1 MNMII
6 KILGTGCAKC
16 KAMTNVVQAV
26 VIKNNFDVTI
36 EKIEDIAEILK
47 FDIIS
52 TPALIINDDIA
63 IIGRIPSKEEVLKLL
78 NKQI

>member
-1 MNMII
+1 MLI

>member
-1 MNMII
+1 MII

>member
-1 MNMII
+1 MLI
-6 KILGTGCAKC
+6 KILGTECAKC

>member
-1 MNMII
+1 MII

-26 VIKNNFDVTI
+26 VIKNNFDVNI

>member
-1 MNMII
+1 
-6 KILGTGCAKC
+6 
-16 KAMTNVVQAV
+16 MTNVVQAV

>member
-1 MNMII
+1 MII

-63 IIGRIPSKEEVLKLL
+63 IIGRIPSKEEVLALL
-78 NKQI
+78 N

>member
-1 MNMII
+1 MII

-78 NKQI
+78 NKQIW